1 MSKLSEKMYFGLT
14 ERYIN
19 SKNKRQTAIKEA
31 LKEWLLENNN
41 VINVPKDY
49 LNDFNFI
56 VDGENE
62 QFNSIKY
69 FEESNEIYLVNDDSF
84 AQYAWAFAEEDQYV
98 IDVVMNLYFNKPP
111 MFSVSSNS

>member
-14 ERYIN
+14 LRYIN
-19 SKNKRQTAIKEA
+19 SKNKRQSAIKEA
-31 LKEWLLENNN
+31 LKEWLVENNN
-41 VINVPKDY
+41 VINVPKEY

-69 FEESNEIYLVNDDSF
+69 FE
-84 AQYAWAFAEEDQYV
+84 
-98 IDVVMNLYFNKPP
+98 
-111 MFSVSSNS
+111 

>member
-1 MSKLSEKMYFGLT
+1 MSKLSEKKYFGLT
-14 ERYIN
+14 IRYIN
-19 SKNKRQTAIKEA
+19 LKNKRQYAIREA
-31 LKEWLLENNN
+31 LKKWLVENNN

-69 FEESNEIYLVNDDSF
+69 FEESNEIYLVNDDTF

-98 IDVVMNLYFNKPP
+98 IDAVMNLYFNKPP